1 MANTYG
7 EAIKQIKQ
15 KNIPEVIL
23 LYGTENYFIQKIK
36 DLLEKDIDEENI
48 AIYDLLETSI
58 QEVVADA
65 ETYPFFGEHKL
76 VIATNANF
84 LTAKSDKLPF
94 EHQVEYLENYLEMP
108 VDYSTLVLIVPYEKL
123 DERKK
128 VTKALKKKALV
139 AECNPVKEYELA
151 EWIMNLARQLVIQV
165 EKDAIEVIE
174 RELST
179 DLNIIENEL
188 EKLALYVGERGT
200 VTKEIA
206 EELISH
212 TVNSS
217 GLRLVDAVID
227 GDLAKA
233 IRIYKDLEKMKE
245 EPIALIA
252 LLAFQFRTI
261 FRVKLL
267 KQKGYSQA
275 QMQKQLGVHPYVIKV
290 AQSREGKFTV
300 NRLQFIMDQLAETDA
315 MMKQGRMEKDIAFE
329 LLLYHLVQ
337 KKEDVRLG

>member
-1 MANTYG
+1 MANTYT
-7 EAIKQIKQ
+7 EAIKKIKQ
-15 KNIPEVIL
+15 KKIPEVIL

-36 DLLEKDIDEENI
+36 DLLEKDVDEENI
-48 AIYDLLETSI
+48 AVYDLMETSI
-58 QEVVADA
+58 QEVVADV

-76 VIATNANF
+76 VIALNANF
-84 LTAKSDKLPF
+84 LTAKPDKLPF
-94 EHQVEYLENYLEMP
+94 EHQVEFLENYLEMP
-108 VDYSTLVLIVPYEKL
+108 VEYSTLIIIAPYEKM

-139 AECNPVKEYELA
+139 AECNPVKEYELSD
-151 EWIMNLARQLVIQV
+151 WIINLAKQLTIQV
-165 EKDAIEVIE
+165 DKDAIDVIE
-174 RELST
+174 RELSN
-179 DLNIIENEL
+179 DLKIIENEL
-188 EKLALYVGERGT
+188 EKLALYVGEEGI

-206 EELISH
+206 EELVSH
-212 TVNSS
+212 TINSS
-217 GLRLVDAVID
+217 GIRLVDAVID

-252 LLAFQFRTI
+252 LLAYQFRMI

-275 QMQKQLGVHPYVIKV
+275 QMQKQLSAHPYVIKV

-300 NRLQFIMDQLAETDA
+300 KRLQFIMDQLAETDA
-315 MMKQGRMEKDIAFE
+315 VMKQGRMEKDIAFQ
-329 LLLYHLVQ
+329 LLLYQLV
-337 KKEDVRLG
+337 KKEEDVRLG